1 MAKRGRPS
9 AESLTV
15 RPVVQLPQRFAEP
28 PSHLTPAQA
37 ETWRMV
43 VSTPTGDLIGPEC
56 FGVLTEYC
64 RCVEQADKVAD
75 QLNQFEPSW
84 AQDDEGLRR
93 WDKLL
98 AMSDRLA
105 ARIALL
111 ATKLRATPSTRY
123 RASKA
128 ALLAEKAGKP
138 KPWEIAQD

>member
-9 AESLTV
+9 ADSLTV
-15 RPVVQLPQRFAEP
+15 RPLVQLPQRFAEP
-28 PSHLTPAQA
+28 PGHLTPAQA

-43 VSTPTGDLIGPEC
+43 VSTPTGDMIGPEC

-64 RCVEQADKVAD
+64 RCVEHAEKVAEQLD
-75 QLNQFEPSW
+75 QVDPSW
-84 AQDDEGLRR
+84 AKDDDGLKR

-98 AMSDRLA
+98 GMQDRLA

-128 ALLAEKAGKP
+128 ALLAEKANKL
-138 KPWEIAQD
+138 KPWEVAE